1 MKRMWILF
9 AILSAV
15 FAAATSILAKVGID
29 GVNSNLATAIR
40 TVVVLVMAWVVV
52 FATARSQDASL
63 ASTIKAITPRSWIF
77 LILSGLATGASWLC
91 YFYALKIGDA
101 SKVVPVDKCSIVLTI
116 IFAVI
121 FLGESLTWKTVVG
134 SILLLAGT
142 LVMII

>member
-1 MKRMWILF
+1 M
-9 AILSAV
+9 LS
-15 FAAATSILAKVGID
+15 L
-29 GVNSNLATAIR
+29 
-40 TVVVLVMAWVVV
+40 
-52 FATARSQDASL
+52 TARISGNRYGSHEAYV
-63 ASTIKAITPRSWIF
+63 ANVRNPVRSICSSYFHF

-142 LVMII
+142 FIMIL